1 MQSQQLVYGKHRTN
15 PAELRITNTL
25 EGLGS
30 RVSQARRVR
39 NWTQGELAGLSE
51 MGLSTVVAIEYGKP
65 GVGIGNYLRVLD
77 ALGMLDHVDMVL
89 DPSRDGLLVQHGI
102 DTLPKRAKPKHR
114 RK

>member
-1 MQSQQLVYGKHRTN
+1 MQSQQLVQNKQKAN
-15 PAELRITNTL
+15 PADIRITNTL
-25 EGLGS
+25 EGLGN
-30 RVSQARRVR
+30 RVSNARRVR
-39 NWTQGELAGLSE
+39 NWTQSELAGLAD

-77 ALGMLDHVDMVL
+77 ALGMLEHVDAVL

-102 DTLPKRAKPKHR
+102 DTLPKRAKPKRR